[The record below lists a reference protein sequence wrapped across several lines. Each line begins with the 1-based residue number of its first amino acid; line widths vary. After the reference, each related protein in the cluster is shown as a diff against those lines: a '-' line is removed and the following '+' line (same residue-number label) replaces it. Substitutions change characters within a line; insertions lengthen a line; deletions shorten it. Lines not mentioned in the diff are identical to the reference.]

1 MKKTVC
7 LLLSIVLCLAAV
19 PITAVLAD
27 TQTTADF
34 KIGFE
39 ENYNAD
45 GGRIYYKDLSGDWTE
60 VTEDIDD
67 QHKVQATALK
77 VELTEGYSI
86 AGHTALRIQGTDV
99 LGNAM
104 NDLTSP
110 EGYALI
116 PGETYEF
123 EYFDFSNQGGGNHFS
138 GTVYFVWVN
147 DNNIYTHKID
157 NIDNE
162 IGNVNTN
169 YIPLSTITDDAN
181 NTQYVMG
188 QDYWFVWEDKIG
200 EVNDFEDAKALLDEF
215 NNNEDFKRQVAI
227 DPCGTQNGP
236 STVCTNGGISFRPTI
251 YDETKFEGIS
261 FNNNQDDYKYF
272 PSFWDGVF
280 FNSTVDLADSTIEQP
295 AVYESFISEPT
306 IHFKKE
312 VNSIEEFKSVKAL
325 DAPENAVVVKSNQ
338 DGSFDIEFKSN
349 YYDHVTFE
357 IITDNSVYYIMIVR
371 TSMQISDNFGPDM
384 NYNAALVCELYY
396 DINESCDDYE
406 VIATLYKEDGTTEIK
421 KAVLHT
427 EENGEKE
434 FEGGKG
440 LKKACYDVEI
450 GGSDL
455 SKLTVVGADFNV
467 VKKSAD
473 ASVFGGAYCGS
484 DYGTYYDIESR
495 EVIY

>member
-1 MKKTVC
+1 MKKMVC
-7 LLLSIVLCLAAV
+7 LLLSIVLCLAAA

-45 GGRIYYKDLSGDWTE
+45 GGRIYYKDSSGEWIE
-60 VTEDIDD
+60 VKTDIDD

-77 VELTEGYSI
+77 VELNEGYSI
-86 AGHTALRIQGTDV
+86 AGHTSLRIQGTDV

-104 NDLTSP
+104 NALTSP
-110 EGYALI
+110 EGYALT

-123 EYFDFSNQGGGNHFS
+123 EHFDFSNQGGGNRFG

-147 DNNIYTHKID
+147 ENNIYTHKID
-157 NIDNE
+157 NIVNE

-169 YIPLSTITDDAN
+169 YIPLSTIKDDTN
-181 NTQYVMG
+181 GTQYVIG
-188 QDYWFVWEDKIG
+188 QDYWFIWENEIDSIKK
-200 EVNDFEDAKALLDEF
+200 FSDADTLLDELR
-215 NNNEDFKRQVAI
+215 NNEDFKRQVAI
-227 DPCGTQNGP
+227 DPCGAKDGP
-236 STVCTNGGISFRPTI
+236 STICTNGGMSFRLTI
-251 YDETKFEGIS
+251 YDDAKFEGIS

-280 FNSTVDLADSTIEQP
+280 FNSTVDLADSTIDQP
-295 AVYESFISEPT
+295 AVYESFISEPK

-312 VNSIEEFKSVKAL
+312 VNSLEDFKSVKAL
-325 DAPENAVVVKSNQ
+325 DAPEKAVVVTKNQ

-357 IITDNSVYYIMIVR
+357 IITDNNAYYIMIVR
-371 TSMQISDNFGPDM
+371 TAMQISDNFGPDM

-396 DINESCDDYE
+396 DINESCEDYE
-406 VIATLYKEDGTTEIK
+406 VIATLYNEDGTTEIK

-440 LKKACYDVEI
+440 LKKAYYEAQI

-455 SKLTVVGADFNV
+455 SQLTVVGVDFNV
-467 VKKSAD
+467 VKKSD
-473 ASVFGGAYCGS
+473 DTNTFGGAYCGS

>member
-1 MKKTVC
+1 MKKIVG
-7 LLLSIVLCLAAV
+7 LLLSIVLCLAIA
-19 PITAVLAD
+19 PITLVLANGE
-27 TQTTADF
+27 TTADF

-39 ENYNAD
+39 ENYNTE
-45 GGRIYYKDLSGDWTE
+45 GGRIFYKNASGDWTE

-67 QHKVQATALK
+67 RNKVQATALK
-77 VELTEGYSI
+77 VELNEGYSI
-86 AGHTALRIQGTDV
+86 AGHTSLRVQGTDV
-99 LGNAM
+99 LGYAM

-110 EGYALI
+110 DGYALT

-123 EYFDFSNQGGGNHFS
+123 EHFDFSNQDGNHFS

-147 DNNIYTHKID
+147 GNNIYTHKID
-157 NIDNE
+157 NIVNE

-169 YIPLSTITDDAN
+169 YIPLSTIKDDAN
-181 NTQYVMG
+181 STQYVMG
-188 QDYWFVWEDKIG
+188 QDYMFVWEEQI
-200 EVNDFEDAKALLDEF
+200 DAIKKFSDAAALLDELR
-215 NNNEDFKRQVAI
+215 NNEEFMRQVSI
-227 DPCGTQNGP
+227 DPCGAIGGP
-236 STVCTNGGISFRPTI
+236 STICTNGDMNFRLTI
-251 YDETKFEGIS
+251 YDDTKFEGIS
-261 FNNNQDDYKYF
+261 FNNNQDDYTYF

-312 VNSIEEFKSVKAL
+312 VNSLEDFKSVKAL
-325 DAPENAVVVKSNQ
+325 DAPEKAVVVTKNQ

-357 IITDNSVYYIMIVR
+357 IITDNNAYYVMIVR
-371 TSMQISDNFGPDM
+371 TAMQISDNFGPDM
-384 NYNAALVCELYY
+384 SENAALICELYY
-396 DINESCDDYE
+396 DENESCDDYE
-406 VIATLYKEDGTTEIK
+406 VIATLYNEDGTTEVK

-440 LKKACYDVEI
+440 LKRAYYDVQI

-473 ASVFGGAYCGS
+473 TNTFGGAYCGS

>member
-1 MKKTVC
+1 MKKIVC
-7 LLLSIVLCLAAV
+7 LLLSIVLCLAVA

-27 TQTTADF
+27 TETTAYF

-39 ENYNAD
+39 DNYNAD
-45 GGRIYYKDLSGDWTE
+45 GGKIFYKNAFGDWIE
-60 VTEDIDD
+60 VTNNIDG
-67 QHKVQATALK
+67 QNMVQATALK
-77 VELTEGYSI
+77 VELKEGYFI
-86 AGHTALRIQGTDV
+86 AGHTSLMAKGTNV
-99 LGNAM
+99 LGYVM

-110 EGYALI
+110 QGYPLT

-123 EYFDFSNQGGGNHFS
+123 EHFDFSDQKGNQFS

-147 DNNIYTHKID
+147 DNNIYTHKIE
-157 NIDNE
+157 NIVNE
-162 IGNVNTN
+162 IGKVNTN
-169 YIPLSTITDDAN
+169 YVPLSTIKDDAN

-188 QDYWFVWEDKIG
+188 QDYWFVWENQIG
-200 EVNDFEDAKALLDEF
+200 EVNKFKDAAALLDEF
-215 NNNEDFKRQVAI
+215 RNNEDFMRQVTVN
-227 DPCGTQNGP
+227 PCGAVNGP
-236 STVCTNGGISFRPTI
+236 STICTNGDMNFRLTI
-251 YDETKFEGIS
+251 YDDTKFEGIS
-261 FNNNQDDYKYF
+261 FNNNEDDYTYF

-295 AVYESFISEPT
+295 AVYESFISEPK
-306 IHFKKE
+306 IHFEKA
-312 VNSIEEFKSVKAL
+312 VNSLEDIGSVKAL
-325 DAPENAVVVKSNQ
+325 DAPEKAVVVTKNQ

-357 IITDNSVYYIMIVR
+357 IITDNNVYYIMIVR
-371 TSMQISDNFGPDM
+371 TTMQITDNFGPDM

-396 DINESCDDYE
+396 DINESCEDYE
-406 VIATLYKEDGTTEIK
+406 VIATLHNEDGTTEVK

-440 LKKACYDVEI
+440 LKKAYYDVEI

-473 ASVFGGAYCGS
+473 TNTFGGAYCGS